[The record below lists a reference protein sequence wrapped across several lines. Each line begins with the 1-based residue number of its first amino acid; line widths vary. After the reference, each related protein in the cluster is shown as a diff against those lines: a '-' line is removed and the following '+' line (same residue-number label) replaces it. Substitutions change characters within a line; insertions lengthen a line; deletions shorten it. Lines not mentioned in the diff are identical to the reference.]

1 MQHLADLFYIKSM
14 DYKTTKE
21 FALSLD
27 AKDNLRKYKEHFHVP
42 LQKNGEEY
50 IYFCGNSLGLQPK
63 KTKEFINQELED
75 WADLG
80 VEGHLHATNPW
91 LPYHEFL
98 SQSFAKIVGAKK
110 SEVVTMNTLTVNL
123 HLMMVS
129 FFRPTPKR
137 YKIIIESDAFPSD
150 IYAVESQI
158 KFHGFTPKEALIKL
172 RPRYGESEIRT
183 KDVCEIIEKEGDAV
197 ALIMLGG
204 VNYYTGQLFNFAK
217 ITQIAHKKNI
227 KVGFDLAHAIGN
239 VKLELHKW
247 QVDFAVWCSYKYLNS
262 GPGSIGGAFVH
273 ENHHSSDL
281 ARFAGWWGHDKETR
295 FDMPNTFKAIKSVEG
310 WQLSNPP
317 ILSLAAIRASLS
329 IFDEVGMERLVVKS
343 KKLTDYLVFLLSTIK
358 TTRIQIITPRER
370 GCQISIR
377 VKNGNKA
384 LFDAIMAQGVIA
396 DWRAPDV
403 IRVAP
408 VPLYN
413 SFSDVFKFYKI
424 LKQLI

>member
-1 MQHLADLFYIKSM
+1 MN
-14 DYKTTKE
+14 YKITKE

-27 AKDNLRKYKEHFHVP
+27 AKDNLQKYKESFHIP
-42 LQKNGEEY
+42 LQKNGKEH

-75 WADLG
+75 WAGLG
-80 VEGHLHATNPW
+80 VEGHIHARNPW

-110 SEVVTMNTLTVNL
+110 SEVVAMNTLTVNL

-158 KFHGFTPKEALIKL
+158 KFHGFAPKEALIKL
-172 RPRYGESEIRT
+172 KPRDGESEIRT
-183 KDVCEIIEKEGDAV
+183 KDIFEIIEKEGDAV

-204 VNYYTGQLFNFAK
+204 VNYYTGQVFDFAA

-227 KVGFDLAHAIGN
+227 KVGFDLAHAAGN

-262 GPGSIGGAFVH
+262 GPGSIAGAFIH
-273 ENHHSSDL
+273 EKHHNIDL
-281 ARFAGWWGHDKETR
+281 PRFAGWWGHNKESR
-295 FDMPNTFKAIKSVEG
+295 FDMPDNFSPIKTVEG

-329 IFDEVGMERLVVKS
+329 IFDEVGIDKLVAKS
-343 KKLTDYLVFLLSTIK
+343 KIMTGYLVFLLNSIETDRIK
-358 TTRIQIITPRER
+358 IITPESR
-370 GCQISIR
+370 GCQLSIR
-377 VKNGNKA
+377 VINSNKKLFEQITKNG
-384 LFDAIMAQGVIA
+384 VIT
-396 DWRAPDV
+396 DWRDPDV

-413 SFSDVFKFYKI
+413 SFLDIFNFYNI
-424 LKQLI
+424 LIKLL